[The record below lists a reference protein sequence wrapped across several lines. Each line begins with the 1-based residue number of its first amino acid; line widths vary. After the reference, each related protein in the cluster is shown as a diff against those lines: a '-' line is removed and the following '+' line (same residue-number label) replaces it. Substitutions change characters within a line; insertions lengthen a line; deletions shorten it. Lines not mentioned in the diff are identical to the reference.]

1 MNPTLKNV
9 LAVIAG
15 ILVGGAVNMGIII
28 VSGSIIPLPEGV
40 DPTNMESL
48 EAKMH
53 LFEARHFILPFL
65 AHALCTLAGAFLTVK
80 IAANHKMNLALAVGI
95 FFLIG
100 GIINAYLLPAPA
112 WFLVL
117 DLALGYLPMGWLGG
131 RLAIG
136 KR

>member
-15 ILVGGAVNMGIII
+15 VLVGGAVNMGIII
-28 VSGSIIPLPEGV
+28 ISGSIIPLPEGV

-48 EAKMH
+48 EANLH

-65 AHALCTLAGAFLTVK
+65 AHALGTLVGAFLTVK
-80 IAANHKMNLALAVGI
+80 IAANHKMSLAIAVGV

-100 GIINAYLLPAPA
+100 GIINALKLPAPV

-117 DLALGYLPMGWLGG
+117 DLVIAYLPMGWLGG
-131 RLAIG
+131 KLAVR
-136 KR
+136 KN